1 MPISHH
7 TLYKPLGESRHAVA
21 YEERRLNYLTL
32 SVSLERAGGIR
43 SERVVH
49 DMATLM

>member
-7 TLYKPLGESRHAVA
+7 TLYKALGESRYAVA
-21 YEERRLNYLTL
+21 YEEKRFIYLSL